1 MTRLIYRIYR
11 IYRTFQTCRTFRTRR
26 TSRTCQFILP
36 FALALL
42 SLSTLSLTEAEAK
55 KKETASPS
63 DSKKAIQDQID
74 KNNAAPVQHDLYQTD
89 YSKNFSYIL
98 PPGWQVT
105 QNPMYP
111 HDILVKQASEG
122 KGNIVLADQP
132 VKGNISKMG
141 DEMVDSLPKLCD
153 DFKLVSNE
161 MVKLPS
167 GVHCTRLMHTGKLGE
182 SEMCQVNFLMPY
194 TRGRVLI
201 VTGTVLRGDSDGLAT
216 IEKFATSVNM
226 KKKKLSL

>member
-1 MTRLIYRIYR
+1 MTRLT
-11 IYRTFQTCRTFRTRR
+11 YRTYKSCRSWKSFR
-26 TSRTCQFILP
+26 ILRIVP
-36 FALALL
+36 LILALL
-42 SLSTLSLTEAEAK
+42 SLSTLGLAGVEAK
-55 KKETASPS
+55 KKQPAAPTGDKNAF
-63 DSKKAIQDQID
+63 QDQID
-74 KNNAAPVQHDLYQTD
+74 KSKTEPAKQDLYQTD

-141 DEMVDSLPKLCD
+141 NDMVDELPKLCD

-167 GVHCTRLMHTGKLGE
+167 GANCARLMHTGKLGE
-182 SEMCQVNFLMPY
+182 SEMCQVNYLMPY

-216 IEKFATSVNM
+216 IEKFATSVSM

>member
-1 MTRLIYRIYR
+1 MTRLN
-11 IYRTFQTCRTFRTRR
+11 YRTYK
-26 TSRTCQFILP
+26 TSRISRLVLP
-36 FALALL
+36 LFLAML
-42 SLSTLSLTEAEAK
+42 SLSTIGLAGVEAK
-55 KKETASPS
+55 KKQTAAPT
-63 DSKKAIQDQID
+63 DNKNAFQDQID
-74 KNNAAPVQHDLYQTD
+74 RSKAEPAKQDLYQTD
-89 YSKNFSYIL
+89 YSKNFSYVL

-132 VKGNISKMG
+132 VKGNLSKMG
-141 DEMVDSLPKLCD
+141 DDMVDELPKLCD

-167 GVHCTRLMHTGKLGE
+167 GANCARLMHTGKLGE
-182 SEMCQVNFLMPY
+182 SEMCQVNYLMPY

-216 IEKFATSVNM
+216 IEKFATSVSM
-226 KKKKLSL
+226 KKKKFSL

>member
-1 MTRLIYRIYR
+1 MTRLT
-11 IYRTFQTCRTFRTRR
+11 YRTYKSSQSFEISQTSHLFLRLF
-26 TSRTCQFILP
+26 LP
-36 FALALL
+36 LFLALL
-42 SLSTLSLTEAEAK
+42 SLTTLGLPGVEAK
-55 KKETASPS
+55 KKQTAAQS
-63 DSKKAIQDQID
+63 DNKNAFQDQLA
-74 KNNAAPVQHDLYQTD
+74 KSKAEPVNQDLYQTD

-105 QNPMYP
+105 QNPIYP

-132 VKGNISKMG
+132 VKGNLSKMG
-141 DEMVDSLPKLCD
+141 EDMVDELPKLCD

-167 GVHCTRLMHTGKLGE
+167 GTNCARLMHTGKLGE
-182 SEMCQVNFLMPY
+182 SEMCQVNYLMPY

-216 IEKFATSVNM
+216 IEKFATSVSM